1 MIRFVLRI
9 LGLLVLASGFAA
21 LVVDGTRSIA
31 ASGLKVISFGE
42 LCATLFPVRFPL
54 LQPMI
59 ERQIHPLLW
68 DPVLLTFLRLPNWLV
83 LGVLGLFLL
92 WLAQPRR
99 AQIGY
104 SSRP

>member
-1 MIRFVLRI
+1 MIRFVLRV

-31 ASGLKVISFGE
+31 ASSLKVISFGD
-42 LCATLFPVRFPL
+42 LCLTLFPARFPL
-54 LQPMI
+54 LQPMV

-68 DPVLLTFLRLPNWLV
+68 DPALLAFFHLPNWLV
-83 LGVLGLFLL
+83 LGMFGLFLL
-92 WLAQPRR
+92 WLAQPKRL
-99 AQIGY
+99 QIGY